1 MSEKRTALIIGAGG
15 GVGLAS
21 VKALRRHWHV
31 IATAR
36 SKRDLS
42 ALQELGV
49 ESMSLDLS
57 DDASIRE
64 ALLSM
69 QGRTLDALIFT
80 AAVCHTSRACEAD
93 EHMWNMTMRTNV
105 ISQALIVNGL
115 IQSLRD
121 RRGTIVFVNSGA
133 GERAVAQHAVYAA
146 SKHAL
151 RGYADTLR
159 LEESANGVRVATLYP
174 GQIDTTM
181 LRTISS
187 EMSLDYEPNRYIH
200 ASSVAGMILTVVDA
214 PPDVHL
220 TNLDIR
226 PRVEVDARYLV

>member
-69 QGRTLDALIFT
+69 QGRTLDALI
-80 AAVCHTSRACEAD
+80 
-93 EHMWNMTMRTNV
+93 
-105 ISQALIVNGL
+105 
-115 IQSLRD
+115 
-121 RRGTIVFVNSGA
+121 
-133 GERAVAQHAVYAA
+133 
-146 SKHAL
+146 
-151 RGYADTLR
+151 
-159 LEESANGVRVATLYP
+159 
-174 GQIDTTM
+174 
-181 LRTISS
+181 
-187 EMSLDYEPNRYIH
+187 
-200 ASSVAGMILTVVDA
+200 
-214 PPDVHL
+214 
-220 TNLDIR
+220 
-226 PRVEVDARYLV
+226 